1 MSHRDPAGEPQGGD
15 MAGASVSE
23 MARDIVVAL
32 IQSGKIQ
39 LDANARKQGEWLG
52 DLFKAVHQRIVVQGA
67 LEVLVEDQLKNFDV
81 EDLRQLRELLPAE
94 IAPRPHGPT
103 RSGPPPPRPP
113 PARPAPSPRP

>member
-1 MSHRDPAGEPQGGD
+1 LVGSKIMNHREPADQSPGGN

-52 DLFKAVHQRIVVQGA
+52 DLFKAVHQRIVLQGA
-67 LEVLVEDQLKNFDV
+67 IEVLVEDQLKHFDL
-81 EDLRQLRELLPAE
+81 EDLRQLRELLDAE
-94 IAPRPHGPT
+94 IAA
-103 RSGPPPPRPP
+103 RS
-113 PARPAPSPRP
+113 

>member
-1 MSHRDPAGEPQGGD
+1 

-39 LDANARKQGEWLG
+39 LDASAKKQGEWLG

-67 LEVLVEDQLKNFDV
+67 IEVLVEDQLKNFDL
-81 EDLRQLRELLPAE
+81 EDLRQLRELLDAE
-94 IAPRPHGPT
+94 IAA
-103 RSGPPPPRPP
+103 RS
-113 PARPAPSPRP
+113 

>member
-1 MSHRDPAGEPQGGD
+1 

-39 LDANARKQGEWLG
+39 LDANAKKQGEWLG

-67 LEVLVEDQLKNFDV
+67 IEVLVEDQLKNFDL
-81 EDLRQLRELLPAE
+81 EDLRQLRQFLDAE
-94 IAPRPHGPT
+94 IAA
-103 RSGPPPPRPP
+103 RS
-113 PARPAPSPRP
+113 

>member
-1 MSHRDPAGEPQGGD
+1 

-67 LEVLVEDQLKNFDV
+67 IELLVEDQLKHFDL
-81 EDLRQLRELLPAE
+81 EDLRQLRELLDAE
-94 IAPRPHGPT
+94 IAA
-103 RSGPPPPRPP
+103 RS
-113 PARPAPSPRP
+113 

>member
-1 MSHRDPAGEPQGGD
+1 

-32 IQSGKIQ
+32 IESGKIQ

-81 EDLRQLRELLPAE
+81 EDLRQLRELLDAE
-94 IAPRPHGPT
+94 IAA
-103 RSGPPPPRPP
+103 RS
-113 PARPAPSPRP
+113 

>member
-1 MSHRDPAGEPQGGD
+1 

-39 LDANARKQGEWLG
+39 LDANAKKQGEWLG

-67 LEVLVEDQLKNFDV
+67 LEVLVEDQLKNFDL
-81 EDLRQLRELLPAE
+81 EDLRQLRQFLDAE
-94 IAPRPHGPT
+94 IAA
-103 RSGPPPPRPP
+103 RS
-113 PARPAPSPRP
+113 

>member
-1 MSHRDPAGEPQGGD
+1 

-39 LDANARKQGEWLG
+39 LDANPRKQGEWLG

-81 EDLRQLRELLPAE
+81 EDLRQLRELLDAE
-94 IAPRPHGPT
+94 IAA
-103 RSGPPPPRPP
+103 RS
-113 PARPAPSPRP
+113 

>member
-1 MSHRDPAGEPQGGD
+1 

-52 DLFKAVHQRIVVQGA
+52 DLFKTIHQKIIVQGA
-67 LEVLVEDQLKNFDV
+67 IEVLVEDQLKNFDL
-81 EDLRQLRELLPAE
+81 EDLRQLRELLDAE
-94 IAPRPHGPT
+94 IAA
-103 RSGPPPPRPP
+103 RS
-113 PARPAPSPRP
+113 

>member
-1 MSHRDPAGEPQGGD
+1 

-32 IQSGKIQ
+32 IESGKIQ

-67 LEVLVEDQLKNFDV
+67 LEVLVEDQLKNFDLD
-81 EDLRQLRELLPAE
+81 DLRQLRELLDAE
-94 IAPRPHGPT
+94 IAA
-103 RSGPPPPRPP
+103 RS
-113 PARPAPSPRP
+113 

>member
-1 MSHRDPAGEPQGGD
+1 

-67 LEVLVEDQLKNFDV
+67 IEVLVEDQLKHFDL
-81 EDLRQLRELLPAE
+81 EDLRQLRELLDAE
-94 IAPRPHGPT
+94 IAA
-103 RSGPPPPRPP
+103 RS
-113 PARPAPSPRP
+113 

>member
-1 MSHRDPAGEPQGGD
+1 

-67 LEVLVEDQLKNFDV
+67 LEVHVPVKNSSLVK
-81 EDLRQLRELLPAE
+81 
-94 IAPRPHGPT
+94 GK
-103 RSGPPPPRPP
+103 
-113 PARPAPSPRP
+113 

>member
-1 MSHRDPAGEPQGGD
+1 

-32 IQSGKIQ
+32 IESGKIQ
-39 LDANARKQGEWLG
+39 LDANAKKQGEWLG

-81 EDLRQLRELLPAE
+81 EDLRQLRELLDAE
-94 IAPRPHGPT
+94 IAA
-103 RSGPPPPRPP
+103 RS
-113 PARPAPSPRP
+113 

>member
-1 MSHRDPAGEPQGGD
+1 

-67 LEVLVEDQLKNFDV
+67 LEVLVEDQLKNFDL
-81 EDLRQLRELLPAE
+81 EDLRQLRELLDAE
-94 IAPRPHGPT
+94 IAA
-103 RSGPPPPRPP
+103 RS
-113 PARPAPSPRP
+113 

>member
-1 MSHRDPAGEPQGGD
+1 

-67 LEVLVEDQLKNFDV
+67 IEVLVEDQLKNFDL
-81 EDLRQLRELLPAE
+81 EDLRQLRELLDAE
-94 IAPRPHGPT
+94 IQA
-103 RSGPPPPRPP
+103 RS
-113 PARPAPSPRP
+113 

>member
-1 MSHRDPAGEPQGGD
+1 

-39 LDANARKQGEWLG
+39 LDTNAKKQGEWLG

-67 LEVLVEDQLKNFDV
+67 IEVLVEDQLKHFDL
-81 EDLRQLRELLPAE
+81 EDLRQLRELLDAE
-94 IAPRPHGPT
+94 IAA
-103 RSGPPPPRPP
+103 RS
-113 PARPAPSPRP
+113 

>member
-1 MSHRDPAGEPQGGD
+1 

-39 LDANARKQGEWLG
+39 LDANARRQGEWLG

-67 LEVLVEDQLKNFDV
+67 IEVLVEDQLKHFDL
-81 EDLRQLRELLPAE
+81 EDLRQLRELLDAE
-94 IAPRPHGPT
+94 IAA
-103 RSGPPPPRPP
+103 RS
-113 PARPAPSPRP
+113 

>member
-1 MSHRDPAGEPQGGD
+1 

-39 LDANARKQGEWLG
+39 LDANAKKQGEWLG

-67 LEVLVEDQLKNFDV
+67 IEVLVEDQLKNFDL
-81 EDLRQLRELLPAE
+81 EDLRQLREFLDAE
-94 IAPRPHGPT
+94 IAA
-103 RSGPPPPRPP
+103 RS
-113 PARPAPSPRP
+113 